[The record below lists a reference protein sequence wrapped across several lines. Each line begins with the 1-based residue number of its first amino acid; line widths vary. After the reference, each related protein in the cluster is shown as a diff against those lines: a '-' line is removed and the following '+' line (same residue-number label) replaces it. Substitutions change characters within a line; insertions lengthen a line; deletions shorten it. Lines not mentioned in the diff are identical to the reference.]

1 MIDKQRDKLLMEIDQ
16 TRQAIARSKSEKGKR
31 DRTKHLNYLLK
42 ELRDYDRFMA
52 GSKKASGRS

>member
-1 MIDKQRDKLLMEIDQ
+1 MIDKQRDKLLMEINQ

-42 ELRDYDRFMA
+42 ELRDYGRFR
-52 GSKKASGRS
+52 KASGRS

>member
-16 TRQAIARSKSEKGKR
+16 TRQAIARSTSEKGKR

-42 ELRDYDRFMA
+42 ELRDYDMFR
-52 GSKKASGRS
+52 KAYGRS